1 MSVAASVIAATLN
14 AGTPLLIA
22 AIGIVIHERSG
33 VLNLGIEGIML
44 MGAVC
49 GFGATLA
56 TGSFALGFAA
66 GALAGLAMAALFGFF
81 TLGLYANQYAAG
93 LALALFGAGLSAFI
107 GQPWQGQAL
116 AERAASGIPGLK
128 DIDFIGEA
136 FFSCHW
142 AVYLALVGIVL
153 VWWFLYRS
161 RWGLVVRAV
170 GENPKAAFA
179 LGYNVR
185 LIRFAAVL
193 FGGTMT
199 GLAGAYLSL
208 VYTPLWAEGMTAGRG
223 WIALALVTFATWR
236 PFRVV
241 LGAYLFGGVTMM
253 QFNMQAMGIEV
264 PSQIMSML
272 PYLATIFVLVLISR
286 NPKWIALNVP
296 VSLGKTFD
304 PRS

>member
-1 MSVAASVIAATLN
+1 MSVTASIIAATLN

-22 AIGIVIHERSG
+22 AIGILIHEKSG
-33 VLNLGIEGIML
+33 VLNLGIEGMML
-44 MGAVC
+44 LGAVA
-49 GFGATLA
+49 GFGATYA
-56 TGSFALGFAA
+56 TGSFMLVFAA
-66 GALAGLAMAALFGFF
+66 GAAAGLAMAALFGFF

-93 LALALFGAGLSAFI
+93 LAFTLFGTGFSAFVGQPLQGMALPSRALTGIVFLEDIPFVGEALFSSHVFAYLALAG
-107 GQPWQGQAL
+107 
-116 AERAASGIPGLK
+116 
-128 DIDFIGEA
+128 
-136 FFSCHW
+136 
-142 AVYLALVGIVL
+142 LALVG
-153 VWWFLYRS
+153 WFLYRS

-170 GENPKAAFA
+170 GESPKAAYA

-185 LIRFAAVL
+185 TIRFCAVL
-193 FGGTMT
+193 FGGLMS

-236 PFRVV
+236 PLRVV

-264 PSQIMSML
+264 PSQIMSMT
-272 PYLATIFVLVLISR
+272 PYLATILVLVLISR

-296 VSLGKTFD
+296 ASLGKTFN
-304 PRS
+304 PKS

>member
-33 VLNLGIEGIML
+33 VLNLGIEGMML

-49 GFGATLA
+49 GFGTTLA

-116 AERAASGIPGLK
+116 VERAPSGIPGLEN
-128 DIDFIGEA
+128 IPFIGEA
-136 FFSCHW
+136 LFSSHI
-142 AVYLALVGIVL
+142 AVYLALVGIVFI
-153 VWWFLYRS
+153 WWFLYRS

-185 LIRFAAVL
+185 MIRFFAVL

-241 LGAYLFGGVTMM
+241 LGAYLFGGVTML
-253 QFNMQAMGIEV
+253 QFNMQAMGIEI

-272 PYLATIFVLVLISR
+272 PYLATILVLVLISR

>member
-33 VLNLGIEGIML
+33 VLNLGIEGMML

-49 GFGATLA
+49 GFGATLT

-116 AERAASGIPGLK
+116 AERASTGIPGLK
-128 DIDFIGEA
+128 DIPFIGEA
-136 FFSCHW
+136 LFSCHW
-142 AVYLALVGIVL
+142 AVYLALVGITL

-193 FGGTMT
+193 FGGAMT

-272 PYLATIFVLVLISR
+272 PYLATILVLVLISR

>member
-1 MSVAASVIAATLN
+1 MSVTASVIASTLN

-22 AIGIVIHERSG
+22 AIGILVHERSG
-33 VLNLGIEGIML
+33 VLNLGIEGMML

-66 GALAGLAMAALFGFF
+66 GALAGMAMAALFGIF

-93 LALALFGAGLSAFI
+93 LALALFGAGLSAFV

-116 AERAASGIPGLK
+116 AERASTGIPGLQN
-128 DIDFIGEA
+128 IDFVGPA
-136 FFSCHW
+136 FFSSHW
-142 AVYLALVGIVL
+142 GVYLALAGIVA

-161 RWGLVVRAV
+161 RWGLIVRAV
-170 GENPKAAFA
+170 GENPKAAFS

-193 FGGTMT
+193 FGGLMT

-253 QFNMQAMGIEV
+253 QFNMQAMGIEI

-272 PYLATIFVLVLISR
+272 PYLATILVLVLISR

-304 PRS
+304 PKS

>member
-33 VLNLGIEGIML
+33 VLNLGIEGMML

-49 GFGATLA
+49 GFGTTLA

-116 AERAASGIPGLK
+116 VERAPSGIPGLEN
-128 DIDFIGEA
+128 IPFIGEA
-136 FFSCHW
+136 LFSSHI
-142 AVYLALVGIVL
+142 AVYLALAGIVFI
-153 VWWFLYRS
+153 WWFLYRS

-185 LIRFAAVL
+185 MIRFFAVL

-241 LGAYLFGGVTMM
+241 LGAYLFGGVTML
-253 QFNMQAMGIEV
+253 QFNMQAMGIEI

-272 PYLATIFVLVLISR
+272 PYLATILVLVLISR

>member
-22 AIGIVIHERSG
+22 AIGILIHERSG
-33 VLNLGIEGIML
+33 VLNLGVEGMML

-56 TGSFALGFAA
+56 TGSFAVGFVAGAAA
-66 GALAGLAMAALFGFF
+66 GLLMGALFGAF
-81 TLGLYANQYAAG
+81 TIGMYANQYATG
-93 LALALFGAGLSAFI
+93 LALALFGGGLSAFV

-116 AERAASGIPGLK
+116 AERAAAGIPGLK
-128 DIDFIGEA
+128 DIPFVGEA
-136 FFSCHW
+136 FFSSHW
-142 AVYLALVGIVL
+142 GVYAALAGITA

-170 GENPKAAFA
+170 GENPKAAYA

-185 LIRFAAVL
+185 WIRFCAVL

-236 PFRVV
+236 PVRVV

-253 QFNMQAMGIEV
+253 QFNMQAMGIDI

-272 PYLATIFVLVLISR
+272 PYLATILVLVVISR
-286 NPKWIALNVP
+286 NPKWIAMNVP

-304 PRS
+304 PRG